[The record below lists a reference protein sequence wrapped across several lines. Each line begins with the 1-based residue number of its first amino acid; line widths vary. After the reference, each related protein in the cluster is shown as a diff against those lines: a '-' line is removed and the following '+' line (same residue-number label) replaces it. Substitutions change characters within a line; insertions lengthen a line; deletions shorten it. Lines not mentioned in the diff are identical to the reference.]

1 MGLFQH
7 RPEDP
12 VEWAGLPSEPLRD
25 PSAAERLNDEVH
37 VDLDRID
44 IDGAAEVHSVVIPLP
59 PADGAQLPP
68 GEDAGR

>member
-25 PSAAERLNDEVH
+25 ESAAERLNNGIR
-37 VDLDRID
+37 VDLDRVD
-44 IDGAAEVHSVVIPLP
+44 LDAGAPVQSVVIPLP
-59 PADGAQLPP
+59 AVD
-68 GEDAGR
+68 DAGDEDQSPGR

>member
-25 PSAAERLNDEVH
+25 ESAAERLNDGVR

-44 IDGAAEVHSVVIPLP
+44 VDGGALVQSVAIPLP
-59 PADGAQLPP
+59 AVDGTEAASV
-68 GEDAGR
+68 EDADD